1 MRIRLI
7 ITLLTAVLLA
17 ACGTNETAR
26 LLDDVESYIRQHPD
40 SALNA
45 LRRIDAS
52 HLGSKAN
59 RGHYSLLYAMALD
72 KNYIDT
78 TDMSV
83 IQPALDYY
91 DADSDPDH
99 CMQAYYYLGRIQQN
113 AGNSADAMQSFT
125 TALDISKRSEDNY
138 FKGLINSIISDIYSS
153 KYSSKEALFY
163 ARQAFECFSHTP
175 DTLRRWILLGRLAVC
190 YGDNRDKATSDSLF
204 KVYTKLPVLDTAIH
218 AKNLLYYS
226 KMLLGRKPSEPE
238 RCLEIFNEAKR
249 KYHAKPRIE
258 DYYFYSVALDKIG
271 DKQAADRLLDRLEQ
285 FDTLSVASKNWR
297 YILYKNRGDYHKAL
311 SLFEKTIIDQDSLII
326 SMLHQSL
333 ERSQRKYYETKAQNE
348 EQSKREVIIKFFMAV
363 ALLIVVLLL
372 GVLLF
377 VLYRRKQERR
387 IVILENIR
395 EDLSKRLNVSVESKL
410 LLDNRINDLRQKYDN
425 QHKEHYKLLDDLC
438 SAYFLATYKGQRDRV
453 FDHVKEV
460 LTKLTYHNSESSEVE
475 KLANEELDNIMVSL
489 REDLPNQNKTTYQLI
504 AYDLLGFSPKTIS
517 AIMDIS
523 PASVYTR
530 RCRIKEK
537 IEKLSLEKQKKYTC
551 FLDK

>member
-125 TALDISKRSEDNY
+125 SALDISKRSEDNY
-138 FKGLINSIISDIYSS
+138 FKGLINSIISDLYSS

-204 KVYTKLPVLDTAIH
+204 KVYTTLPVLDTAIY

-238 RCLEIFNEAKR
+238 RCLEVFNEAKR

-297 YILYKNRGDYHKAL
+297 YILYKNRRDYHKAL

-326 SMLHQSL
+326 SMLRQSL
-333 ERSQRKYYETKAQNE
+333 ERSQRKYYETKAQVE
-348 EQSKREVIIKFFMAV
+348 EAKKDAATDRFWLLIILAGIAISLIVGVWIRARQRLLEKLEKISMLKEEVDMQL
-363 ALLIVVLLL
+363 ALLKESEVKETDYRKKYLSIYKNQYQLLNNL
-372 GVLLF
+372 CAS
-377 VLYRRKQERR
+377 Y
-387 IVILENIR
+387 
-395 EDLSKRLNVSVESKL
+395 LSPSRSDPKEKVFKEVESVLKE
-410 LLDNRINDLRQKYDN
+410 ISND
-425 QHKEHYKLLDDLC
+425 KENPSH
-438 SAYFLATYKGQRDRV
+438 AEIIVNNAW
-453 FDHVKEV
+453 
-460 LTKLTYHNSESSEVE
+460 
-475 KLANEELDNIMVSL
+475 DNIMNRIRKDYPSFS
-489 REDLPNQNKTTYQLI
+489 ENDYKLI
-504 AYDLLGFSPKTIS
+504 ALSVMGFEAKTIS
-517 AIMDIS
+517 LLMNYT
-523 PASVYTR
+523 PKTVYGKKA
-530 RCRIKEK
+530 RIKQRIADSSVAAKQEYLAFLSEK
-537 IEKLSLEKQKKYTC
+537 
-551 FLDK
+551 

>member
-138 FKGLINSIISDIYSS
+138 FKGLINSIISDLYSS

-204 KVYTKLPVLDTAIH
+204 KVYTTLPVLDTAIH

-297 YILYKNRGDYHKAL
+297 YILYKNRRDYHKAL

-326 SMLHQSL
+326 SMLRQSL
-333 ERSQRKYYETKAQNE
+333 ERSQRKYYETKAQVE
-348 EQSKREVIIKFFMAV
+348 EAKKDAATDRFWLLIILAGIAISLIVGVWIRARQRLLEKLEKISMLKEEVDMQLALLKESEVKETDYRKKYLSVYKNQYQLLNNLCASYLSPSRGNPKDKVFREVENVLMEISNDNGKPSLAEKYVNNAWDDLMNRVRVDYPSFSEKDYK
-363 ALLIVVLLL
+363 LIA
-372 GVLLF
+372 LF
-377 VLYRRKQERR
+377 V
-387 IVILENIR
+387 
-395 EDLSKRLNVSVESKL
+395 
-410 LLDNRINDLRQKYDN
+410 
-425 QHKEHYKLLDDLC
+425 
-438 SAYFLATYKGQRDRV
+438 
-453 FDHVKEV
+453 
-460 LTKLTYHNSESSEVE
+460 
-475 KLANEELDNIMVSL
+475 M
-489 REDLPNQNKTTYQLI
+489 
-504 AYDLLGFSPKTIS
+504 GFEAKTIS
-517 AIMDIS
+517 LLMNYT
-523 PASVYTR
+523 PKTVYGKKA
-530 RCRIKEK
+530 RIKQRIADSSVAAKQEYLAFLSEK
-537 IEKLSLEKQKKYTC
+537 
-551 FLDK
+551 

>member
-138 FKGLINSIISDIYSS
+138 FKGLINSIISDLYSS

-163 ARQAFECFSHTP
+163 ARQAFECFSHTS

-204 KVYTKLPVLDTAIH
+204 KVYTTLPVLDTAIH

-297 YILYKNRGDYHKAL
+297 YILYKNRRDYHKAL

-326 SMLHQSL
+326 SMLRQSL
-333 ERSQRKYYETKAQNE
+333 ERSQRKYYEEKAQVE
-348 EQSKREVIIKFFMAV
+348 EAKKDAATDRFWLLIILAGIAISLIVGVWIRARQRLLEKLEKISMLKEEVDMQL
-363 ALLIVVLLL
+363 ALLKESEVKETDYRKKYLSVYKNQYQLLNNL
-372 GVLLF
+372 CAS
-377 VLYRRKQERR
+377 Y
-387 IVILENIR
+387 
-395 EDLSKRLNVSVESKL
+395 LSPSRSDPKEKVFKEVESVLKE
-410 LLDNRINDLRQKYDN
+410 ISND
-425 QHKEHYKLLDDLC
+425 KENPSH
-438 SAYFLATYKGQRDRV
+438 AEIIVNNAW
-453 FDHVKEV
+453 
-460 LTKLTYHNSESSEVE
+460 
-475 KLANEELDNIMVSL
+475 DNIMNRIRKDYPSFS
-489 REDLPNQNKTTYQLI
+489 ENDYKLI
-504 AYDLLGFSPKTIS
+504 ALSVMGFEAKTIS
-517 AIMDIS
+517 LLMNYT
-523 PASVYTR
+523 PKTVYGKKA
-530 RCRIKEK
+530 RIKQRIANSSVAAKQEYLAFLSEK
-537 IEKLSLEKQKKYTC
+537 
-551 FLDK
+551 

>member
-138 FKGLINSIISDIYSS
+138 FKGLINSIISDLYSS

-163 ARQAFECFSHTP
+163 ARQAFECFSYTP

-204 KVYTKLPVLDTAIH
+204 KVYTTLPVLDTAIH

-238 RCLEIFNEAKR
+238 RCLEVFNEAKR

-297 YILYKNRGDYHKAL
+297 YILYKNRRDYHKAL

-326 SMLHQSL
+326 SMLRQSL
-333 ERSQRKYYETKAQNE
+333 ERSQRKYYETKAQVE
-348 EQSKREVIIKFFMAV
+348 EAKKDAATDRFWLLIILAGIAISLIVGVWIRARQRLLEKLEKISMLKEEVDMQL
-363 ALLIVVLLL
+363 ALLKESEVKETDYRKKYLSIYKNQYQLLNNL
-372 GVLLF
+372 CA
-377 VLYRRKQERR
+377 LY
-387 IVILENIR
+387 
-395 EDLSKRLNVSVESKL
+395 LSPSRSDPKEKVFKEVESVLKE
-410 LLDNRINDLRQKYDN
+410 ISND
-425 QHKEHYKLLDDLC
+425 KENPSH
-438 SAYFLATYKGQRDRV
+438 A
-453 FDHVKEV
+453 
-460 LTKLTYHNSESSEVE
+460 E
-475 KLANEELDNIMVSL
+475 KIVNNAWDNIMNRIRKDYPSFS
-489 REDLPNQNKTTYQLI
+489 ENDYKLI
-504 AYDLLGFSPKTIS
+504 ALSVMGFEAKTIS
-517 AIMDIS
+517 LLMNYT
-523 PASVYTR
+523 PKTVYGKKA
-530 RCRIKEK
+530 RIKQRIADSSVAAKQEYLAFLSEK
-537 IEKLSLEKQKKYTC
+537 
-551 FLDK
+551 

>member
-138 FKGLINSIISDIYSS
+138 FKGLINSIISDLYSS

-204 KVYTKLPVLDTAIH
+204 KVYTTLPVLDTAIY

-238 RCLEIFNEAKR
+238 RCLEVFNEAKR

-297 YILYKNRGDYHKAL
+297 YILYKNRRDYHKAL

-326 SMLHQSL
+326 SMLRQSL
-333 ERSQRKYYETKAQNE
+333 ERSQRKYYETKAQVE
-348 EQSKREVIIKFFMAV
+348 EAKKDAATDRFWLLIILAGIAISLIVGVWIRARQRLLEKLEKISMLKEEVDMQL
-363 ALLIVVLLL
+363 ALLKESEVKETDYRKKYLSIYKNQYQLLNNL
-372 GVLLF
+372 CA
-377 VLYRRKQERR
+377 LY
-387 IVILENIR
+387 
-395 EDLSKRLNVSVESKL
+395 LSPSRSDPKEKVFKEVESVLKV
-410 LLDNRINDLRQKYDN
+410 ISND
-425 QHKEHYKLLDDLC
+425 KENPSH
-438 SAYFLATYKGQRDRV
+438 A
-453 FDHVKEV
+453 
-460 LTKLTYHNSESSEVE
+460 E
-475 KLANEELDNIMVSL
+475 KIVNNAWDNIMNRIRKDYPSFS
-489 REDLPNQNKTTYQLI
+489 ENDYKLI
-504 AYDLLGFSPKTIS
+504 ALSVMGFEAKTIS
-517 AIMDIS
+517 LLMNYT
-523 PASVYTR
+523 PKTVYGKKA
-530 RCRIKEK
+530 RIKQRIADSSVAAKQEYLAFLSEK
-537 IEKLSLEKQKKYTC
+537 
-551 FLDK
+551 

>member
-125 TALDISKRSEDNY
+125 SALDISKRSEDNY
-138 FKGLINSIISDIYSS
+138 FKGLINSIISDLYSS

-204 KVYTKLPVLDTAIH
+204 KVYTTLPVLDTAIH

-271 DKQAADRLLDRLEQ
+271 DKQAADRLLDKLEQ

-297 YILYKNRGDYHKAL
+297 YILYKNRRDYHKAL

-326 SMLHQSL
+326 SMLRQSL
-333 ERSQRKYYETKAQNE
+333 ERSQRKYYETKAQVE
-348 EQSKREVIIKFFMAV
+348 EAKKDAATDRFWLLIILAGIAISLIVGVWIRARQRLLEKLEKVSMLKEEVDMQL
-363 ALLIVVLLL
+363 ALLKESEVKETDYRKKYLSIYKNQYQLLNNLCASYLSPSRSDPKEKVFKEVESVLKEISNDKENPSHAEIIVNNAWDDLMNRVRVDYPSFSEKDYKLIA
-372 GVLLF
+372 LF
-377 VLYRRKQERR
+377 V
-387 IVILENIR
+387 
-395 EDLSKRLNVSVESKL
+395 
-410 LLDNRINDLRQKYDN
+410 
-425 QHKEHYKLLDDLC
+425 
-438 SAYFLATYKGQRDRV
+438 
-453 FDHVKEV
+453 
-460 LTKLTYHNSESSEVE
+460 
-475 KLANEELDNIMVSL
+475 M
-489 REDLPNQNKTTYQLI
+489 
-504 AYDLLGFSPKTIS
+504 GFEAKTIS
-517 AIMDIS
+517 LLMNYT
-523 PASVYTR
+523 PKTVYGKKA
-530 RCRIKEK
+530 RIKQRIADSSVAAKQEYLAFLSEK
-537 IEKLSLEKQKKYTC
+537 
-551 FLDK
+551 

>member
-72 KNYIDT
+72 KNYVDT

-99 CMQAYYYLGRIQQN
+99 FMQAYYYLGRIQQN

-138 FKGLINSIISDIYSS
+138 FKGLINSIISDLYSS

-204 KVYTKLPVLDTAIH
+204 KVYTTLPVLDTAIH

-297 YILYKNRGDYHKAL
+297 YILYKNRKDYHKAL

-326 SMLHQSL
+326 SMLRQSL
-333 ERSQRKYYETKAQNE
+333 ERSQRKYYEIKAQVE
-348 EQSKREVIIKFFMAV
+348 EAKKDAATDRFWLLIILAGIAISLIVGVWIRARQRLLEKLEKVSMLKEEVDMQLALLKESEVKETDYRKKYLSVYKNQYQLLNNLCASYLSPSRGNPKDKVFREVENVLMEISNDNGKPSLAEKYVNNAWDDLMNRVRVDYPSFSEKDYK
-363 ALLIVVLLL
+363 LIA
-372 GVLLF
+372 LF
-377 VLYRRKQERR
+377 V
-387 IVILENIR
+387 
-395 EDLSKRLNVSVESKL
+395 
-410 LLDNRINDLRQKYDN
+410 
-425 QHKEHYKLLDDLC
+425 
-438 SAYFLATYKGQRDRV
+438 
-453 FDHVKEV
+453 
-460 LTKLTYHNSESSEVE
+460 
-475 KLANEELDNIMVSL
+475 M
-489 REDLPNQNKTTYQLI
+489 
-504 AYDLLGFSPKTIS
+504 GFEAKTIS
-517 AIMDIS
+517 LLMNYT
-523 PASVYTR
+523 PKTVYGKKA
-530 RCRIKEK
+530 RIKQRIADSSVAAKQEYLAFLSEK
-537 IEKLSLEKQKKYTC
+537 
-551 FLDK
+551 

>member
-138 FKGLINSIISDIYSS
+138 FKGLINSIISDLYSS

-204 KVYTKLPVLDTAIH
+204 KVYTTLPVLDTAIH

-297 YILYKNRGDYHKAL
+297 YILYKNRRDYHKAL

-326 SMLHQSL
+326 SMLRQSL

-348 EQSKREVIIKFFMAV
+348 EAKKDAATDRFWLLIIIAGIAISLIVGVWIRARQRLLEKLEKVSMLKEEVDMQL
-363 ALLIVVLLL
+363 ALLKESEVKETDYRKKYLSVYKNQYQLLNNL
-372 GVLLF
+372 CAS
-377 VLYRRKQERR
+377 Y
-387 IVILENIR
+387 
-395 EDLSKRLNVSVESKL
+395 LSPSRSDPKEKVFKEVESVLKE
-410 LLDNRINDLRQKYDN
+410 ISND
-425 QHKEHYKLLDDLC
+425 KENPSH
-438 SAYFLATYKGQRDRV
+438 AEIIVNNAW
-453 FDHVKEV
+453 
-460 LTKLTYHNSESSEVE
+460 
-475 KLANEELDNIMVSL
+475 DNIMNRIRKDYPSFS
-489 REDLPNQNKTTYQLI
+489 ENDYKLI
-504 AYDLLGFSPKTIS
+504 ALSVMGFEAKTIS
-517 AIMDIS
+517 LLMNYT
-523 PASVYTR
+523 PKTVYGKKA
-530 RCRIKEK
+530 RIKQRIADSSVAAKQEYLAFLSEK
-537 IEKLSLEKQKKYTC
+537 
-551 FLDK
+551 

>member
-78 TDMSV
+78 IDMSV

-138 FKGLINSIISDIYSS
+138 FKGLINSIISDLYSS

-204 KVYTKLPVLDTAIH
+204 KVYTTLPVLDTAIH

-238 RCLEIFNEAKR
+238 RCLEIFNEAKK

-297 YILYKNRGDYHKAL
+297 YILYKNRRDYHKAL

-326 SMLHQSL
+326 SMLRQSL
-333 ERSQRKYYETKAQNE
+333 ERSQRKYYETKAQVE
-348 EQSKREVIIKFFMAV
+348 EAKKDAATDRFWLLIILAGIAISLIVGVWIRARQRLLEKLEKVSMLKEEVDMQLALLKESEVKETDYRKKYLSIYKNQYQLLNNLCASYLSPSRGNPKDKVFREVENVLMEISNDNGKPSLAEKYVNNAWDDLMNRVRVDYPSFSEKDYK
-363 ALLIVVLLL
+363 LIA
-372 GVLLF
+372 LF
-377 VLYRRKQERR
+377 V
-387 IVILENIR
+387 
-395 EDLSKRLNVSVESKL
+395 
-410 LLDNRINDLRQKYDN
+410 
-425 QHKEHYKLLDDLC
+425 
-438 SAYFLATYKGQRDRV
+438 
-453 FDHVKEV
+453 
-460 LTKLTYHNSESSEVE
+460 
-475 KLANEELDNIMVSL
+475 M
-489 REDLPNQNKTTYQLI
+489 
-504 AYDLLGFSPKTIS
+504 GFEAKTIS
-517 AIMDIS
+517 LLMNYT
-523 PASVYTR
+523 PKTVYGKKA
-530 RCRIKEK
+530 RIKQRIADSSVAAKQEYLAFLSEK
-537 IEKLSLEKQKKYTC
+537 
-551 FLDK
+551 

>member
-138 FKGLINSIISDIYSS
+138 FKGLINSIISDLYSS

-204 KVYTKLPVLDTAIH
+204 KVYTTLPVLDTAIY

-238 RCLEIFNEAKR
+238 RCLEVFNEAKR

-297 YILYKNRGDYHKAL
+297 YILYKNRRDYHKAL

-326 SMLHQSL
+326 SMLRQSL
-333 ERSQRKYYETKAQNE
+333 ERSQRKYYETKAQVE
-348 EQSKREVIIKFFMAV
+348 EAKKDAATDRFWLLIILAGIAISLIVGVWIRARQRLLEKLEKVSMLKEEVDMQLALLKESEVKETDYRKKYLSIYKNQYQLLNNLCASYLSPSRGNPKDKVFREVENVLMEISNDNGKPSLAEKYVNNAWDDLMNRVRVDYPSFSEKDYK
-363 ALLIVVLLL
+363 LIA
-372 GVLLF
+372 LF
-377 VLYRRKQERR
+377 V
-387 IVILENIR
+387 
-395 EDLSKRLNVSVESKL
+395 
-410 LLDNRINDLRQKYDN
+410 
-425 QHKEHYKLLDDLC
+425 
-438 SAYFLATYKGQRDRV
+438 
-453 FDHVKEV
+453 
-460 LTKLTYHNSESSEVE
+460 
-475 KLANEELDNIMVSL
+475 M
-489 REDLPNQNKTTYQLI
+489 
-504 AYDLLGFSPKTIS
+504 GFEAKTIS
-517 AIMDIS
+517 LLMNYT
-523 PASVYTR
+523 PKTVYGKKA
-530 RCRIKEK
+530 RIKQRIADSSVAAKQEYLAFLSEK
-537 IEKLSLEKQKKYTC
+537 
-551 FLDK
+551 

>member
-138 FKGLINSIISDIYSS
+138 FKGLINSIISDLYSS

-204 KVYTKLPVLDTAIH
+204 KVYTTLPVLDTAIY

-238 RCLEIFNEAKR
+238 RCLEVFNEAKR

-297 YILYKNRGDYHKAL
+297 YILYKNRRDYHKAL

-326 SMLHQSL
+326 SMLRQSL
-333 ERSQRKYYETKAQNE
+333 ERSQRKYYETKAQVE
-348 EQSKREVIIKFFMAV
+348 EAKKDAATDRFWLLIILAGIAISLIVGVWIRARQRLLEKLEKISMLKEEVDMQL
-363 ALLIVVLLL
+363 ALLKESEVKETDYRKKYLSVYKNQYQLLNNL
-372 GVLLF
+372 CA
-377 VLYRRKQERR
+377 LY
-387 IVILENIR
+387 
-395 EDLSKRLNVSVESKL
+395 LSPSRSDPKEKVFKEVESVLKV
-410 LLDNRINDLRQKYDN
+410 ISND
-425 QHKEHYKLLDDLC
+425 KENPSH
-438 SAYFLATYKGQRDRV
+438 A
-453 FDHVKEV
+453 
-460 LTKLTYHNSESSEVE
+460 E
-475 KLANEELDNIMVSL
+475 KIVNNAWDNIMNRIRKDYPSFS
-489 REDLPNQNKTTYQLI
+489 ENDYKLI
-504 AYDLLGFSPKTIS
+504 ALSVMGFEAKTIS
-517 AIMDIS
+517 LLMNYT
-523 PASVYTR
+523 PKTVYGKKA
-530 RCRIKEK
+530 RIKQRIADSSVAAKQEYLAFLSEK
-537 IEKLSLEKQKKYTC
+537 
-551 FLDK
+551 

>member
-17 ACGTNETAR
+17 SCGTNETAR

-78 TDMSV
+78 TDISV

-125 TALDISKRSEDNY
+125 SALDISKRSEDNY
-138 FKGLINSIISDIYSS
+138 FKGLINSIISDLYSS

-163 ARQAFECFSHTP
+163 ARQAFECFSYTP

-204 KVYTKLPVLDTAIH
+204 KVYTTLPVLDTAIH

-238 RCLEIFNEAKR
+238 RCLEVFNEAKR

-271 DKQAADRLLDRLEQ
+271 DKQAADRLLDKLEQ

-297 YILYKNRGDYHKAL
+297 YILYKNRRDYHKAL

-326 SMLHQSL
+326 SMLRQSL
-333 ERSQRKYYETKAQNE
+333 ERSQRKYYETKAQVE
-348 EQSKREVIIKFFMAV
+348 EAKKDAATDRFWLLIILAGIAISLIVGVWIRARQRLLEKLEKISMLKEEVDMQL
-363 ALLIVVLLL
+363 ALLKESEVKETDYRKKYLSIFKNQYQLLNNL
-372 GVLLF
+372 CAS
-377 VLYRRKQERR
+377 Y
-387 IVILENIR
+387 
-395 EDLSKRLNVSVESKL
+395 LSPSRSDPKEKVFKEVESVLKE
-410 LLDNRINDLRQKYDN
+410 ISND
-425 QHKEHYKLLDDLC
+425 KENPSH
-438 SAYFLATYKGQRDRV
+438 AEIIVNNAW
-453 FDHVKEV
+453 
-460 LTKLTYHNSESSEVE
+460 
-475 KLANEELDNIMVSL
+475 DNIMNRIRKDYPSFS
-489 REDLPNQNKTTYQLI
+489 ENDYKLI
-504 AYDLLGFSPKTIS
+504 ALSVMGFEAKTIS
-517 AIMDIS
+517 LLMNYT
-523 PASVYTR
+523 PKTVYGKKA
-530 RCRIKEK
+530 RIKQRIADSSVAAKQEYLAFLSEK
-537 IEKLSLEKQKKYTC
+537 
-551 FLDK
+551 

>member
-78 TDMSV
+78 IDMSV

-138 FKGLINSIISDIYSS
+138 FKGLINSIISDLYSS

-204 KVYTKLPVLDTAIH
+204 KVYTTLPVLDTAIH

-238 RCLEIFNEAKR
+238 RCLEIFNEAKK

-297 YILYKNRGDYHKAL
+297 YILYKNRRDYHKAL

-326 SMLHQSL
+326 SMLRQSL
-333 ERSQRKYYETKAQNE
+333 ERSQRKYYEIKAQVE
-348 EQSKREVIIKFFMAV
+348 EAKKDAATDRFWLLIILAGIAISLIVGVWIRARQRLLEKLEKVSMLKEEVDMQLALLKESEVKETDYRKKYLSVYKNQYQLLNNLCASYLSPSRGNPKDKVFREVENVLMEISNDNGKPSLAEKYVNNAWDDLMNRVRVDYPSFSEKDYK
-363 ALLIVVLLL
+363 LIA
-372 GVLLF
+372 LF
-377 VLYRRKQERR
+377 V
-387 IVILENIR
+387 
-395 EDLSKRLNVSVESKL
+395 
-410 LLDNRINDLRQKYDN
+410 
-425 QHKEHYKLLDDLC
+425 
-438 SAYFLATYKGQRDRV
+438 
-453 FDHVKEV
+453 
-460 LTKLTYHNSESSEVE
+460 
-475 KLANEELDNIMVSL
+475 M
-489 REDLPNQNKTTYQLI
+489 
-504 AYDLLGFSPKTIS
+504 GFEAKTIS
-517 AIMDIS
+517 LLMNYT
-523 PASVYTR
+523 PKTVYGKKA
-530 RCRIKEK
+530 RIKQRIADSSVAAKQEYLAFLSEK
-537 IEKLSLEKQKKYTC
+537 
-551 FLDK
+551 

>member
-40 SALNA
+40 SALNT

-59 RGHYSLLYAMALD
+59 GGHYSLLYAMALD

-78 TDMSV
+78 TDISV

-113 AGNSADAMQSFT
+113 ARNSADAMQSFT

-138 FKGLINSIISDIYSS
+138 FKGLINSIISDLYSS

-204 KVYTKLPVLDTAIH
+204 KVYMTLPVLDTAIH

-297 YILYKNRGDYHKAL
+297 YILYKNRRDYHKAL

-326 SMLHQSL
+326 SMLRQSL
-333 ERSQRKYYETKAQNE
+333 ERSQRKYYETKAQVE
-348 EQSKREVIIKFFMAV
+348 EAKKDAATDRFWLLIIIAGIAISLMVGVWIRARQRLLEKLEKISMLKEEVDMQLALLKESEVKETDYRKKYLSVYKNQYQLLNNLCASYLSPSRGNPKDKVFREVENVLMEISNDNGKPSLAEKYVNNAWDDLMNRVRVDYPSFSEKDYK
-363 ALLIVVLLL
+363 LIA
-372 GVLLF
+372 LF
-377 VLYRRKQERR
+377 V
-387 IVILENIR
+387 
-395 EDLSKRLNVSVESKL
+395 
-410 LLDNRINDLRQKYDN
+410 
-425 QHKEHYKLLDDLC
+425 
-438 SAYFLATYKGQRDRV
+438 
-453 FDHVKEV
+453 
-460 LTKLTYHNSESSEVE
+460 
-475 KLANEELDNIMVSL
+475 M
-489 REDLPNQNKTTYQLI
+489 
-504 AYDLLGFSPKTIS
+504 GFEAKTIS
-517 AIMDIS
+517 LLMNYT
-523 PASVYTR
+523 PKTVYGKKA
-530 RCRIKEK
+530 RIKQRIANSSVAAKQEYLAFLSEK
-537 IEKLSLEKQKKYTC
+537 
-551 FLDK
+551 

>member
-113 AGNSADAMQSFT
+113 ARNSADAMQSFT

-138 FKGLINSIISDIYSS
+138 FKGLINSIISDLYSS

-204 KVYTKLPVLDTAIH
+204 KVYTTLPVLDTAIH

-297 YILYKNRGDYHKAL
+297 YILYKNRRDYHKAL

-326 SMLHQSL
+326 SMLRQSL
-333 ERSQRKYYETKAQNE
+333 ERSQRKYYEEKAQVAEAKKDAATDRFWLLIILAGIAISLIVGVWIRARQRLLEKLEKISMLKE
-348 EQSKREVIIKFFMAV
+348 EVDMQL
-363 ALLIVVLLL
+363 ALLKESEVKETDYRKKYLSVYKNQYQLLNNLCASYLSPSRSDPKEKVFKEVESVLKEISNDKENPSHAEIIVNNAWDDLMNRVRVDYPSFSEKDYKLIA
-372 GVLLF
+372 LF
-377 VLYRRKQERR
+377 V
-387 IVILENIR
+387 
-395 EDLSKRLNVSVESKL
+395 
-410 LLDNRINDLRQKYDN
+410 
-425 QHKEHYKLLDDLC
+425 
-438 SAYFLATYKGQRDRV
+438 
-453 FDHVKEV
+453 
-460 LTKLTYHNSESSEVE
+460 
-475 KLANEELDNIMVSL
+475 M
-489 REDLPNQNKTTYQLI
+489 
-504 AYDLLGFSPKTIS
+504 GFEAKTIS
-517 AIMDIS
+517 LLMNYT
-523 PASVYTR
+523 PKTVYGKKA
-530 RCRIKEK
+530 RIKQRIANSSVAAKQEYLAFLSEK
-537 IEKLSLEKQKKYTC
+537 
-551 FLDK
+551 